1 MRFKEEATVTLCIIG
16 RKTTVKNGLK
26 CSKKKNMIQVGVI
39 EDEKNILR
47 YLAEF
52 INMQADLVC
61 RALYNDATS
70 FIAAIDQ
77 WEDLDVLI
85 LDINLPSMLGIDAI
99 APIKERLPDL
109 EIIMFTIHND
119 SEKVF
124 KALQMGAT
132 GYLLK
137 QTPLVDIASAIRE
150 QHAGGASSLS
160 PQVARLIVNHLSG
173 NGSRQR
179 RKDPKTAL
187 AKILR
192 PRELEVLELLVEG
205 LSYKM
210 VAAELHVSTG
220 TVAVHVRNI
229 YKALQVNSKAEAIKY
244 YHRILR

>member
-1 MRFKEEATVTLCIIG
+1 
-16 RKTTVKNGLK
+16 
-26 CSKKKNMIQVGVI
+26 MIQVGII

-52 INMQADLVC
+52 INMQSDMEC
-61 RALYNDATS
+61 HALYGDAAS
-70 FIAAIDQ
+70 FIRDTDQ
-77 WEDLDVLI
+77 LQHLDVLI

-99 APIKERLPDL
+99 QPIKKRIPNV

-119 SEKVF
+119 AEKVF

-137 QTPLVDIASAIRE
+137 QTPLVDIVAAIRE
-150 QHAGGASSLS
+150 QHAGGASALS
-160 PQVARLIVNHLSG
+160 PRVARLIVNHLSAQG
-173 NGSRQR
+173 GRLR
-179 RKDPKTAL
+179 RKDPRTAL

-210 VAAELHVSTG
+210 IAAELHISTA
-220 TVAVHVRNI
+220 TIAVHVRNI

-244 YHRILR
+244 YHRISR